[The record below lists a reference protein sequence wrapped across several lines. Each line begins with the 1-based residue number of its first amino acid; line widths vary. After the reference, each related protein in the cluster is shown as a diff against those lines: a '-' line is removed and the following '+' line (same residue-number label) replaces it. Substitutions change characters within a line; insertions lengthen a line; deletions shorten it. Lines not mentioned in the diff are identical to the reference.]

1 MHFENEARVNNLR
14 NVKMKETGEEKSS
27 IKKTNVYYFTKNK
40 VSLIFLNANSNVA
53 N

>member
-27 IKKTNVYYFTKNK
+27 MKKNECILLHKE
-40 VSLIFLNANSNVA
+40 
-53 N
+53 